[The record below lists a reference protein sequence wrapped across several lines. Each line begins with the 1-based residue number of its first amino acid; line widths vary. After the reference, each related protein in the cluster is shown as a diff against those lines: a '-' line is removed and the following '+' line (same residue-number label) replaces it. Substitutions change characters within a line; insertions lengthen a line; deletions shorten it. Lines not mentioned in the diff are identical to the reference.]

1 MVFDGSEYVHMDC
14 DSAEDHPVQHQVA
27 PSRQPVR
34 EAISSASSTTS
45 DSEQDIAKAIH
56 PMQSRDRR
64 SLPAAPE
71 PKRAEV
77 VSSDALD
84 PYHNFTSAG
93 SVPVRAHEL
102 ETREA
107 PVVKSEDRMEGF
119 VSEGSV
125 IKRSEEF
132 GRPTEVR
139 EAPERKELTDF
150 TSQGNV
156 RERSEA
162 FGKKPLEAISDEEE
176 AKELTDFTSE
186 GNVRER
192 SAMFGRPTEV
202 RETPE
207 DAPETKE
214 LSGFASEGSVK
225 ERSAMFGRPTEVH
238 EAIGDDEEEKQEVD
252 EEELA
257 AEQARVSQLPR
268 EQLRVYSYEELTVG
282 VSGAGDG

>member
-34 EAISSASSTTS
+34 EAISSASSTSS

-56 PMQSRDRR
+56 PTQSRDRR
-64 SLPAAPE
+64 PLPAAPE

-84 PYHNFTSAG
+84 PYHNFTSVG

-102 ETREA
+102 ETRET
-107 PVVKSEDRMEGF
+107 PVVKSEDHMEGF

-150 TSQGNV
+150 TS
-156 RERSEA
+156 
-162 FGKKPLEAISDEEE
+162 
-176 AKELTDFTSE
+176 E
-186 GNVRER
+186 GSVIKR

-202 RETPE
+202 REAPD

-225 ERSAMFGRPTEVH
+225 ERSTMFGKKPL
-238 EAIGDDEEEKQEVD
+238 EAISDDEEEKQDVD

-268 EQLRVYSYEELTVG
+268 EELKVYSYEELTVG
-282 VSGAGDG
+282 MRGADDG

>member
-1 MVFDGSEYVHMDC
+1 MFDGSEYVHMDC

-56 PMQSRDRR
+56 PTQSRDRR

-139 EAPERKELTDF
+139 EA
-150 TSQGNV
+150 
-156 RERSEA
+156 
-162 FGKKPLEAISDEEE
+162 
-176 AKELTDFTSE
+176 
-186 GNVRER
+186 
-192 SAMFGRPTEV
+192 
-202 RETPE
+202 
-207 DAPETKE
+207 
-214 LSGFASEGSVK
+214 
-225 ERSAMFGRPTEVH
+225 
-238 EAIGDDEEEKQEVD
+238 IGDDEEEKQEVD

-268 EQLRVYSYEELTVG
+268 EQLKVYSYEELTVG

>member
-1 MVFDGSEYVHMDC
+1 MFDGSEYVHMDC

-107 PVVKSEDRMEGF
+107 PVVKSDDRMEGF

-139 EAPERKELTDF
+139 EAPER
-150 TSQGNV
+150 
-156 RERSEA
+156 
-162 FGKKPLEAISDEEE
+162 
-176 AKELTDFTSE
+176 KELTDFTSE

-268 EQLRVYSYEELTVG
+268 EQLKVYSYEELTVG